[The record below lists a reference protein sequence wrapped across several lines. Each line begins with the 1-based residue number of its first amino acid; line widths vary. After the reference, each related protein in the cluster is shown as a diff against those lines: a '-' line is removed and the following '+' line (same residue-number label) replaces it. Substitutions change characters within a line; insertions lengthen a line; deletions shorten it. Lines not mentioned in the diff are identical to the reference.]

1 MADDPEVVKQRKSEL
16 IVLLMTIAANLF
28 FFAFVILMFNKIRAW
43 RGDDGY
49 YREKMKAID
58 QNRLKMDDIQRS
70 RIMVDGNTSEED
82 EFDLTPGI
90 KPDL

>member
-1 MADDPEVVKQRKSEL
+1 M

-58 QNRLKMDDIQRS
+58 
-70 RIMVDGNTSEED
+70 
-82 EFDLTPGI
+82 
-90 KPDL
+90 